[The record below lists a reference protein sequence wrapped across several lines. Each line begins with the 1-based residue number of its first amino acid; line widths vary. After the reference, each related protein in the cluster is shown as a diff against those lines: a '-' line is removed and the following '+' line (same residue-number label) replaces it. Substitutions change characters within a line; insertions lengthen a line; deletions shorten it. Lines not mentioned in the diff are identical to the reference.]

1 MENCNARI
9 NWLTQSLCPIRQKLG
24 NFVQQIQMCR
34 SDAKRASFLSSG
46 WSLYGY
52 LPNRQVTPPPSLGLV
67 HNLFSLSLAQ
77 VHVLAAVLHSTFLSM
92 PKVVFIGTV
101 CAPTDDGGGERESS
115 RRSFRKHQFS
125 VARDIKTLHQNSDSS
140 FNVIVSIVSDGQQVK
155 QFNQIWRRKKV
166 EKGEIWNLS
175 FASKNANCD
184 QLCMWSWG
192 FRFVNSLAAATAL
205 SASLLHCL
213 LACHRLHGQTI
224 NTLTYTAVT
233 CGQGTHFSHSHI
245 QHLRVVA
252 FLAIFHKTK

>member
-24 NFVQQIQMCR
+24 NFVQQIQMYR

-67 HNLFSLSLAQ
+67 ITCSLSL
-77 VHVLAAVLHSTFLSM
+77 LLKFTFLPPSCIPLSWAC
-92 PKVVFIGTV
+92 PKSSSSGP
-101 CAPTDDGGGERESS
+101 CARPRTTGGGERESS